1 MGASGRMGQCVKDIL
16 RVDPA
21 LQKQFQIV
29 WEGSL
34 RSPKDLLALTASGCD
49 VIIDFSKPE
58 GTLAWAEVFTKSKK
72 KVPPALICA
81 TGFSKDQA
89 QKLSR
94 HLSQSKWALV
104 PNTSLGIA
112 ALTRSLK
119 TLCASLDSNYQITLF
134 ESHHKLK
141 VDAPSGTAL
150 HLQKAIES
158 VCDLK
163 VEMHSTRGGS
173 DPGTHTILILGPH
186 EKIEITHRAED
197 RKLFAR
203 GALVLAQKLLN
214 KKTKASSRA
223 LGIED
228 LL

>member
-1 MGASGRMGQCVKDIL
+1 MGQCVKDTL
-16 RVDPA
+16 RGDA
-21 LQKQFQIV
+21 LLQKQFQIV

-34 RSPKDLLALTASGCD
+34 RSHKDLLSLSTCGCD
-49 VIIDFSKPE
+49 VIIDFSKPQ
-58 GTLAWAEVFTKSKK
+58 GSLAWSEAFAKSKK
-72 KVPPALICA
+72 KIPPALICV
-81 TGFSKDQA
+81 TGFSRDQI

-94 HLSQSKWALV
+94 HLSNSKWALV

-141 VDAPSGTAL
+141 ADAPSGTAF

-173 DPGTHTILILGPH
+173 DPGTHTIFILGPH

-203 GALVLAQKLLN
+203 GALMLAQKLLN
-214 KKTKASSRA
+214 KKIKASSKA